1 MDIFW
6 FQSETGQA
14 ACQLMWQIKKINLR
28 FGVYFL
34 IWTSNQEDPI
44 NFIASMIYR
53 TYNKQ

>member
-44 NFIASMIYR
+44 NFIASMIYG